1 MYKCTGFV
9 LLGGLVTSRGGRRT
23 LVGVV
28 SFGETGCVLRGR
40 PGVYTNISSHVAWVY
55 IGF

>member
-28 SFGETGCVLRGR
+28 SFGETDCGLRGR